1 MAAKKNAN
9 KRKSAKSKSAK
20 PKSAKPKLKK
30 PVKVARKSKPKKSA
44 SDKPAAKIAKARPA
58 TKKAAKNKKKTVAT
72 KRAAPAKAVAAKAVA
87 KKAPAGKKAAQRTTR
102 TDSRL
107 VDLDAGLEPNIR
119 RARSGGQSGDLQ
131 GLSDAEGANSESVDE
146 LLEEGNSFEAGAVA
160 GVEEADNEDEREVHT
175 HEVSEDDVPDEYLE
189 KDE

>member
-1 MAAKKNAN
+1 MAAKKKAN
-9 KRKSAKSKSAK
+9 KRKSAKSNSAK
-20 PKSAKPKLKK
+20 LKSAKPKLKK
-30 PVKVARKSKPKKSA
+30 PAKVARKSKPKKSA
-44 SDKPAAKIAKARPA
+44 SKKPATKIAKARPA
-58 TKKAAKNKKKTVAT
+58 AKKAAKKKTAAT

-87 KKAPAGKKAAQRTTR
+87 KKAPAGKKAAERTPR

-175 HEVSEDDVPDEYLE
+175 HEVSEDEVPDEYLE